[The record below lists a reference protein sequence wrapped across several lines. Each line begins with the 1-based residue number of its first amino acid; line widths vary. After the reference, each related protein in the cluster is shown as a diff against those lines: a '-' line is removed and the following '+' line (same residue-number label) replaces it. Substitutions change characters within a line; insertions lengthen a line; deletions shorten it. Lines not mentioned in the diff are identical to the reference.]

1 MSLTPA
7 LYLASYAASTLGNAI
22 AAVAIPLV
30 VLQATGSVLA
40 TGTVAAA
47 ASIPA
52 FLIGLVAGVVIDRI
66 NRRTSSIVSDLVSAA
81 AIAALP
87 IIDHLTGLSLGWF
100 ILFGIL
106 GSIGD
111 VPGLTAREAML
122 PAIIRE
128 SRMSVERM
136 MGLRESLGALM
147 VVIGPAAAGTLMSL
161 LDGAAVL
168 WITAGT
174 SFLAALLTLMIPH
187 RVGAV
192 HRDPAPT
199 ATTGATGWSELVDG
213 WRVLF
218 RTQRLLR
225 SVTMLALAM
234 VAVLTAMQ
242 GLVLPV
248 HFAAIDEP
256 AMLGLVLASLAAGSL
271 VGGVLFAALGARIPR
286 RVWLTASLLGTVA
299 ALAVIAALPM
309 TGVLLAGAAAFGL
322 SAGTLGTLTGVLMI
336 DTIPERMRGRIM
348 GTQNSLMMLAA
359 PAGVVIAALA
369 ADWFDIGVAAVTIAV
384 LWALTGLA
392 ALIAPSM
399 RTLRPPMPT
408 QDGAADAQQ

>member
-30 VLQATGSVLA
+30 VLLATGSVLA

-128 SRMSVERM
+128 SRTSVERM

-174 SFLAALLTLMIPH
+174 SLLAALLTLMIPH

-192 HRDPAPT
+192 VRQPSPT
-199 ATTGATGWSELVDG
+199 ARSTGWSELVDG

-225 SVTMLALAM
+225 SVTLLALAM
-234 VAVLTAMQ
+234 IAVLTAMQ

-369 ADWFDIGVAAVTIAV
+369 ADWFDVGVAAVTLAV

-399 RTLRPPMPT
+399 RTLRPPTPT
-408 QDGAADAQQ
+408 QDGATDAQQ

>member
-128 SRMSVERM
+128 SRTSVERM

-174 SFLAALLTLMIPH
+174 SLLAALLTLMIPH

-192 HRDPAPT
+192 VRQPSPT
-199 ATTGATGWSELVDG
+199 ARSTGWSELVDG

-225 SVTMLALAM
+225 SVTLLALAM
-234 VAVLTAMQ
+234 IAVLTAMQ

-369 ADWFDIGVAAVTIAV
+369 ADWFDVGVAAVTLAV

-399 RTLRPPMPT
+399 RTLRPPTPT
-408 QDGAADAQQ
+408 QDGATDAQQ

>member
-128 SRMSVERM
+128 SRTSVERM

-161 LDGAAVL
+161 LDGAAVQ
-168 WITAGT
+168 
-174 SFLAALLTLMIPH
+174 
-187 RVGAV
+187 
-192 HRDPAPT
+192 
-199 ATTGATGWSELVDG
+199 
-213 WRVLF
+213 F
-218 RTQRLLR
+218 RP
-225 SVTMLALAM
+225 
-234 VAVLTAMQ
+234 VAV
-242 GLVLPV
+242 
-248 HFAAIDEP
+248 P
-256 AMLGLVLASLAAGSL
+256 AYRRELHSRRPRRRWRSCDAGPRAAG
-271 VGGVLFAALGARIPR
+271 ALR
-286 RVWLTASLLGTVA
+286 R
-299 ALAVIAALPM
+299 
-309 TGVLLAGAAAFGL
+309 
-322 SAGTLGTLTGVLMI
+322 
-336 DTIPERMRGRIM
+336 DR
-348 GTQNSLMMLAA
+348 
-359 PAGVVIAALA
+359 
-369 ADWFDIGVAAVTIAV
+369 
-384 LWALTGLA
+384 
-392 ALIAPSM
+392 
-399 RTLRPPMPT
+399 
-408 QDGAADAQQ
+408 